1 MSKKID
7 ARIVRT
13 RQIIQSA
20 TIALLTTQPGFSI
33 TTLLARAD
41 ITRGTFYKYYAN
53 KEHLISEV
61 NDVILNDL
69 LLHTKETFIVA
80 EMIASVSRQAA
91 FYNAVLNHHADPS
104 FQYAL
109 FDRLRTQMQTKVNA
123 SAQDVN
129 RRLQYQW
136 ETINAGFWAMIARWL
151 SDDMNMTQDDLLQE
165 FAVLWRGN
173 PTVIKDTGLGLFDF
187 TPKAAK

>member
-1 MSKKID
+1 M
-7 ARIVRT
+7 
-13 RQIIQSA
+13 
-20 TIALLTTQPGFSI
+20 
-33 TTLLARAD
+33 
-41 ITRGTFYKYYAN
+41 
-53 KEHLISEV
+53 
-61 NDVILNDL
+61 
-69 LLHTKETFIVA
+69 
-80 EMIASVSRQAA
+80 QA
-91 FYNAVLNHHADPS
+91 
-104 FQYAL
+104 
-109 FDRLRTQMQTKVNA
+109 KVNA